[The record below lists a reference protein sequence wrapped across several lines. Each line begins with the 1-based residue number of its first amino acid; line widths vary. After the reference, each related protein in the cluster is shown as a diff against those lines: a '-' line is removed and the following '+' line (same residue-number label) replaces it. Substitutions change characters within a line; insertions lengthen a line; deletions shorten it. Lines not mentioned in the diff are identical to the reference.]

1 MLVPYIQFSPSIASF
16 RFSASE
22 SAHRRSVLCQSFDS
36 SKSISDL
43 LRMEEGFSFFSFPRL
58 HLAQAGKGWD
68 FYLKMKGAFVGLGIY
83 RVGGHT

>member
-1 MLVPYIQFSPSIASF
+1 M
-16 RFSASE
+16 FSATHSIFPVNRFL
-22 SAHRRSVLCQSFDS
+22 SFFSIGISHRRSVLCQSFDS